1 MGLRESRGSYVF
13 LKVII
18 FVYSRPFNR
27 NSVQLWKILRQN
39 EISEKPYRLVMHF
52 LFFNF
57 LHNIF
62 IGHKT
67 DYISLESK
75 KKLKYEMQ
83 VWT

>member
-1 MGLRESRGSYVF
+1 
-13 LKVII
+13 
-18 FVYSRPFNR
+18 
-27 NSVQLWKILRQN
+27 
-39 EISEKPYRLVMHF
+39 MHF